1 MRRLAALIL
10 AVASVPALA
19 AEGPLPPTP
28 TNYVYARSMGM
39 AAYHGVSGD
48 NDAIFYNPAAMAAQ
62 KVFMT
67 NLAGMMYRVGEDTDA
82 TIFGG
87 SVVDSVSSPLA
98 AGFSYNY
105 VTTLGYKTRGAFGG
119 MMNMAV
125 AFPIADSFY
134 IGATGTYLNLYTDTT
149 TVSALTATVG
159 AFVKL
164 GNFFSGGFTGYN
176 LINTYHPDLLPIG
189 MGAGVAIGPSS
200 TFHVTADWMRN
211 FGANDVHS
219 DRWAA
224 GAEVFFFDF
233 VSARGGWMFDA
244 GTDVQLWALGAG
256 FAYSGFGA
264 ELAYRQ
270 SFGGTTF
277 RTLAAM
283 IKFSV
288 PGM

>member
-67 NLAGMMYRVGEDTDA
+67 NMAGMMYRVGEDTDA

-87 SVVDSVSSPLA
+87 SVVDSVSSPVA

-119 MMNMAV
+119 MTNLALGFAV
-125 AFPIADSFY
+125 GDNLFL
-134 IGATGTYLNLYTDTT
+134 GATGTYLNLYSSLG
-149 TVSALTATVG
+149 TVSAATVTVG
-159 AFVKL
+159 ALLSFGKFVSA
-164 GNFFSGGFTGYN
+164 GFSGYN
-176 LINTYHPDLLPIG
+176 LINTYHPDILPIA
-189 MGAGVAIGPSS
+189 MGGGIALGPEN
-200 TFHVTADWMRN
+200 TFHVTGDWYRE
-211 FGANDVHS
+211 FGANGVHA
-219 DRWAA
+219 DKWAA
-224 GAEVFFFDF
+224 GAEVLLFDL
-233 VSARGGWMFDA
+233 AALRGGWLYDA
-244 GTDVQLWALGAG
+244 GSNRQWWSAGAG
-256 FAYSGFGA
+256 LNVQGFAADF
-264 ELAYRQ
+264 AYRQ
-270 SFGGTTF
+270 SFGGQTF
-277 RTLAAM
+277 RTLALMLKVA
-283 IKFSV
+283 V